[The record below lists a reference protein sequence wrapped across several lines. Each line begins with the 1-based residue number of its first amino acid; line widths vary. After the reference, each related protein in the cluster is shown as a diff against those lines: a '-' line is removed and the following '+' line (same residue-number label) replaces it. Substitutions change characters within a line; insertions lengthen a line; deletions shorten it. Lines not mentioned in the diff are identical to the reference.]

1 MVERLR
7 SILALIVALH
17 CPCRLLN
24 STGKKG
30 ATMYPTDID
39 FSIRLI
45 ADWLIVI
52 AVFGVILAC
61 IKKGE

>member
-1 MVERLR
+1 
-7 SILALIVALH
+7 
-17 CPCRLLN
+17 
-24 STGKKG
+24 
-30 ATMYPTDID
+30 MYPADID